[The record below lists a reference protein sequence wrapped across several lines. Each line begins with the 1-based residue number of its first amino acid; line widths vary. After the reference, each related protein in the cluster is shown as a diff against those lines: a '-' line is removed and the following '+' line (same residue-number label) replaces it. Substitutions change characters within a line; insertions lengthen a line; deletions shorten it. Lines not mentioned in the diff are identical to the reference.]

1 MRQIT
6 NFVCVLSVV
15 SLALCGTCFTTAKA
29 SATLNELRQTAS
41 SGCSLADAT
50 DIRQLEREA
59 MIERELTGGQTHLYQ
74 ISVPAKQFI
83 SVIVDQRGIDV
94 ALTLCAPDGV
104 RVAKVDRPN
113 GSFGPEA
120 ISIITE
126 QSGTFTLVLKS
137 LERSALM
144 GRYQIHI
151 AQQRDP
157 ETGDDIRIKAEKT
170 ISEAEV
176 QRGRGK
182 LETLRTAV
190 DGFELAREL
199 WHSLNEP
206 YEEALALYGLGWSY
220 TEIGSHGM
228 VKFPLPVH
236 RLRWGYQS
244 RSTHEKAIASFNRS
258 VELMKQVG
266 DRYGEAIAQADR
278 GWPELYLDQNKA
290 ALESFENAHPFFKE
304 TGNAR
309 GEAKVLYGMGWVN
322 VIQGNHSE
330 ALNHFSKSL
339 PLRQVS
345 KDRKGEAITL
355 AAISRSQNQLGRNIE
370 ALDSAEQA
378 LTLFKEINDSH
389 GQASTSSI
397 LGWIN
402 YSLGRFEQALKFFD
416 ESLVLRRAANDDTG
430 EALARYGIAR
440 VNYLQGD
447 LQQALQGM
455 SDVLAIIEPLRD
467 KGENADLRTYYFA
480 NVHDYYEFYI
490 DLLMQ
495 LERIDQ
501 NGNYAKTALAAHE
514 RGRARELLAILAEAG
529 DVSPRTGAVL
539 SQPLIAAD
547 IQRLL
552 DSETLLLEFAM
563 GEQRSYLWAVSNT
576 RVESFELPK
585 RAEIE
590 KKALSLYKLLI
601 SRNELRKGETE
612 SQRRHRTEREDRQYE
627 VEARALS
634 ATLLG
639 QVASKL
645 GTKRL
650 VIVADGA
657 LQFIPFGALSA
668 PVSPDSK
675 MSRPLVIDHEIVS
688 LPSASVLSALR
699 KELEERAPA
708 PKKLAVLADPVFTVD
723 DPRVSKP
730 SQKPPLDAAHPGS
743 PHVLPAQTVERS
755 EVTSKQGLRRLF
767 GTRWEAQQITS
778 LLPEDERLIALDFDA
793 SRSRVLSGE
802 LSSYQVIH
810 FATHALISD
819 ADPSTST
826 VALSQVDEKGA
837 VQNGSLTLHDI
848 YGLKLRARLAVLSA
862 CRTGLGKDVRGEGIR
877 GLAGGFMQAGVPSVI
892 VSLWPVND
900 RVTAEFMFRFYRLM
914 LGKQEMS
921 AAQALREV
929 QKDMLKDGRWDA
941 AYFWAPFVLQGEW
954 K

>member
-1 MRQIT
+1 MRHIT
-6 NFVCVLSVV
+6 NFACYILIVSL
-15 SLALCGTCFTTAKA
+15 SLALCGSCVTAGRASETLKA
-29 SATLNELRQTAS
+29 LNQTAS
-41 SGCSLADAT
+41 SDCNVANAT

-59 MIERELTGGQTHLYQ
+59 SERELTAGQTHLYQ
-74 ISVPAKQFI
+74 VSVAAKQFI
-83 SVIVDQRGIDV
+83 SVVVEQRGIDV
-94 ALTLCAPDGV
+94 ALTLCGPDGV

-120 ISIITE
+120 ISIIAE
-126 QSGTFTLVLKS
+126 QSGTFTVVLKS
-137 LERSALM
+137 LEKSAPP
-144 GRYQIHI
+144 GRYQIKI

-157 ETGDDIRIKAEKT
+157 ETGDDIRIRAEKV

-182 LETLRTAV
+182 LESLRLAV
-190 DGFELAREL
+190 DSFELAREL

-206 YEEALALYGLGWSY
+206 YEEAFALYGLGWSY

-228 VKFPLPVH
+228 VKFPIPVH
-236 RLRWGYQS
+236 RLRWSYES
-244 RSTHEKAIASFNRS
+244 RSAHENAIKSFNRAI
-258 VELMKQVG
+258 ELLKQVG

-278 GWPELYLDQNKA
+278 GWPELYLDQNQA
-290 ALESFENAHPFFKE
+290 ALESFKNALPFFQE

-322 VIQGNHSE
+322 SIQGNHTE
-330 ALNHFSKSL
+330 ALNHFLKAL
-339 PLRQVS
+339 PRRQAS
-345 KDRKGEAITL
+345 KDRKGEAINL
-355 AAISRSQNQLGRNIE
+355 AAISRSLNQLGRNLE
-370 ALDSAEQA
+370 ALDSAERA
-378 LTLFKEINDSH
+378 LTIFKEINDSH
-389 GQASTSSI
+389 GQASTCSI

-402 YSLGRFEQALKFFD
+402 YSLGRSEQALKYFD
-416 ESLVLRRAANDDTG
+416 DSLVLRRAANDDTG
-430 EALARYGIAR
+430 EALALYGIAR
-440 VNYLQGD
+440 VKYRQGD
-447 LQQALQGM
+447 LQQALERM
-455 SDVLAIIEPLRD
+455 SDVIAIIEPLRD

-480 NVHDYYEFYI
+480 NVHDYYEFYV

-495 LERIDQ
+495 LQRIDP
-501 NGNYAKTALAAHE
+501 NSNYAATALAAHE

-539 SQPLIAAD
+539 SQPLVAAD

-552 DSETLLLEFAM
+552 DSETLLLEFAL
-563 GEQRSYLWAVSNT
+563 GEERSYLWAVSDT

-585 RAEIE
+585 RTEIE
-590 KKALSLYKLLI
+590 NKALSLYNLLI
-601 SRNELRKGETE
+601 SRNESKESEKE
-612 SQRRHRTEREDRQYE
+612 SQRQRRIQREDDRYE
-627 VEARALS
+627 VEAKALS

-639 QVASKL
+639 QVASML
-645 GTKRL
+645 GSKRL

-657 LQFIPFGALSA
+657 LQILPFGALS
-668 PVSPDSK
+668 VSSSPK
-675 MSRPLVIDHEIVS
+675 MNRPLIVDHEIVS

-699 KELEERAPA
+699 KELDERTPA
-708 PKKLAVLADPVFTVD
+708 PKTLAVLADPVFTVD
-723 DPRVSKP
+723 DPRVGKS
-730 SQKPPLDAAHPGS
+730 SQKPPSSDASHPG
-743 PHVLPAQTVERS
+743 PKQVLSAPAVERS
-755 EVTSKQGLRRLF
+755 RVTSKQGLRRLM

-778 LLPEDERLIALDFDA
+778 LLPEDERLMALDFAA

-802 LSSYQVIH
+802 LASYQIIH

-819 ADPSTST
+819 ADPSAST
-826 VALSQVDEKGA
+826 VALSQVDEKG
-837 VQNGSLTLHDI
+837 VLQNGSLTLHDI

-914 LGKQEMS
+914 LGKPEMS
-921 AAQALREV
+921 AAKALREV
-929 QKDMLKDGRWDA
+929 QVEMIKDGRWNA